1 MSRFPQVASL
11 AEIADR
17 DGAEG
22 TVFAVL
28 RHAEARRTAQ
38 GRPFWNLT
46 LSDATSQVAAKIWG
60 DAQEALATIDALTPG
75 QAVKVAFRAGRYQD
89 TLQLSVLRI
98 RGAGDD
104 DEGFDRQRLFG
115 EVPEWLPALACRT
128 LVFDIETV
136 PDGGIRDMPPTIVK
150 SLTEFAKRKDID
162 ETAVRGLSPFFG
174 KVVSLAFGDAEL
186 EADAQPI
193 TALVVPRPQ
202 DDVSSLPEWARPVSE
217 RELLE
222 AFWALASLAETV
234 VTYNGRGFDVPFLV
248 GRSLVH
254 GVPARV
260 DLMSNRFGLRPHLDL
275 LDILGQRGRGPSNL
289 DVVCWALGIESP
301 KGAMDGSMVAP
312 AYESGRIGEI
322 ATYNRADVRATSAIY
337 RQTRDLVLR
346 HRSDWA

>member
-1 MSRFPQVASL
+1 MTRFPQVASL
-11 AEIADR
+11 LDLADR

-22 TVFAVL
+22 TAFAVL
-28 RHAEARRTAQ
+28 RSAELRKTAQ

-46 LSDATSQVAAKIWG
+46 LADASSQVAAKIWD
-60 DAQEALATIDALTPG
+60 DAQEALAAIESLKPG
-75 QAVKVAFRAGRYQD
+75 QAVKLAFRVGRYQNA
-89 TLQLSVLRI
+89 LQLSVLRI
-98 RGAGDD
+98 RSVDAS
-104 DEGFDRQRLFG
+104 DEGFDPRQLYG
-115 EVPEWLPALACRT
+115 DVPDWLPALACRT

-202 DDVSSLPEWARPVSE
+202 DDISTLPAWARPVSE

-222 AFWALASLAETV
+222 AFWGLASLAETV

-254 GVPARV
+254 GVQARV

-312 AYESGRIGEI
+312 AYESGRIAEI

>member
-1 MSRFPQVASL
+1 MSRFPLAASL
-11 AEIADR
+11 VEIADR

-22 TVFAVL
+22 AVFAVL
-28 RHAEARRTAQ
+28 RSAEPRRTAQ
-38 GRPFWNLT
+38 GRRFWNLT
-46 LSDATSQVAAKIWG
+46 LGDATSQVAAKIWD
-60 DAQEALATIDALTPG
+60 DAQEALATIEELTPG
-75 QAVKVAFRAGRYQD
+75 QAVKVAFRAGRYQNA
-89 TLQLSVLRI
+89 LQLSVLRI
-98 RGAGDD
+98 RAASAEE
-104 DEGFDRQRLFG
+104 EGYDPKQLFG
-115 EVPEWLPALACRT
+115 DVPEWLPALACRT

-186 EADAQPI
+186 PADEQPI

-202 DDVSSLPEWARPVSE
+202 DDASTLPEWARPVSE
-217 RELLE
+217 QELLE
-222 AFWALASLAETV
+222 AFWGLAALAETV

-312 AYESGRIGEI
+312 AYESGRIAEI